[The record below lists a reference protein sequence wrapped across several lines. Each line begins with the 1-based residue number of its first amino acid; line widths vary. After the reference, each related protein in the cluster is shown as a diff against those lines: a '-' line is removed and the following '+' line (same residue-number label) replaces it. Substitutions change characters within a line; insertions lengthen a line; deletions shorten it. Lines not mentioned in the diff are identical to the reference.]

1 MAQTAGSE
9 RDTRHLTRAIELA
22 GEARGRT
29 SPNPLVGAVI
39 VKDDRVIGEGL
50 HTAIG
55 EPHAERAA
63 LEACNES
70 PEGATLYVSLEPCCH
85 TGHTPPCTEAIVAA
99 GIARVVVAS
108 DDPTPKASGRGLGIL
123 RDEGIAVDGRGS
135 SISRSASTPA
145 PESRS

>member
-99 GIARVVVAS
+99 GVARGGVAS
-108 DDPTPKASGRGLGIL
+108 ADPTPKASGPGVRSPPAG
-123 RDEGIAVDGRGS
+123 GIAVGGLGGEGAD
-135 SISRSASTPA
+135 
-145 PESRS
+145 